1 MSRYDPGRLEIFG
14 KSPLTPGES
23 WLSLACNQFI
33 KEFGK
38 IKGVTEK
45 GFFTN
50 SFHVCVEDDVTPI
63 EKINIESQFFPLSK
77 GGCINHVRIPSIA
90 PEMNKGIK
98 DQIRYAMSL
107 GLYHSVNH
115 AQNRCTE
122 CGHHWV
128 GDDSLPHEENYTCP
142 NCGSTETIG
151 IRRMKVRPPLEV
163 ILEWKRP

>member
-1 MSRYDPGRLEIFG
+1 MTD
-14 KSPLTPGES
+14 
-23 WLSLACNQFI
+23 
-33 KEFGK
+33 
-38 IKGVTEK
+38 K

-50 SFHVCVEDDVTPI
+50 SFFVCVEDDVTPI

-115 AQNRCTE
+115 AQNRCTD

-128 GDDSLPHEENYTCP
+128 GDDSLPYEENYTCP
-142 NCGSTETIG
+142 ECGSLNTVG
-151 IRRMKVRPPLEV
+151 VRRMNGFEK
-163 ILEWKRP
+163 